1 MKKISFCLSLC
12 IIILSFANN
21 VFAEEIL
28 IPCSNMNYDN
38 EENEITISDIFI
50 EEDMEKV
57 IEDVEFSSDTTQKY
71 DIIVSGSAL
80 KFDNIDND
88 FIDDKSDMRAS
99 YPDLTITSLTASGT
113 YPFTAFAS
121 ASFEFKLS
129 NIGSAG
135 ASNIYIGIYVD
146 NNLVGK
152 AGIGSL
158 SAGYTFNGNMNL
170 DKVPDGTHAV
180 KLVADVDNKIVE
192 SNENNN
198 TITKSF
204 NWIGT
209 PDLTATVVNPVD
221 TEVMA
226 DTDTQFKFYVNNI
239 GNGKGSGTIP
249 VEILVD
255 DSVLATLSINPVT
268 AKSQTL
274 VECTINFGYALGE
287 YEVKIRVNNNRSFTE
302 SNYNNNSASRK
313 YNIEYCTHF
322 LEENKF
328 PMSVSDRLKIQVKSS
343 ATDVFSKDIFFEVA
357 NWNGITSEVKIETLL
372 FSDGDNDANI
382 VVEGFVFDDN
392 VTLGQTLSVENLRL
406 IRLSIDEDSLST
418 MSEENQIRTYL
429 HEVGHAL
436 GLAHPKDDI
445 NSDDCEYK
453 ALMRQTKDN
462 LMTLNLTNHDRY
474 NLIKLYE

>member
-1 MKKISFCLSLC
+1 MRKISFCLSLC

-21 VFAEEIL
+21 VFAEDIL
-28 IPCSNMNYDN
+28 IPSSNMNCDN
-38 EENEITISDIFI
+38 REDEITISNIFI

-57 IEDVEFSSDTTQKY
+57 IENVEFSSDSNQKY

-80 KFDNIDND
+80 KFDNKGYN

-135 ASNIYIGIYVD
+135 ASNIYIGIYID

-152 AGIGSL
+152 VSIGSL

-180 KLVADVDNKIVE
+180 KLVADVDNKIAE

-204 NWIGT
+204 TWVGT

-313 YNIEYCTHF
+313 YDIAYCTHF

-343 ATDVFSKDIFFEVA
+343 ATDVFGKDIFFEVA
-357 NWNGITSEVKIETLL
+357 NWNGITSEVKIETLV
-372 FSDGDNDANI
+372 FSDGDNAANI
-382 VVEGFVFDDN
+382 VVEGADLGYNGDLGI
-392 VTLGQTLSVENLRL
+392 TLLNENFREIQLNINKNNLSAKPK
-406 IRLSIDEDSLST
+406 
-418 MSEENQIRTYL
+418 ENQIRTYL

-436 GLAHPKDDI
+436 GLAHPADNI
-445 NSDDCEYK
+445 NPNNCKYK
-453 ALMRQTKDN
+453 SLMRQTQDN
-462 LMTLNLTNHDRY
+462 LMTLSLTNHDRY
-474 NLIKLYE
+474 NLKELYE